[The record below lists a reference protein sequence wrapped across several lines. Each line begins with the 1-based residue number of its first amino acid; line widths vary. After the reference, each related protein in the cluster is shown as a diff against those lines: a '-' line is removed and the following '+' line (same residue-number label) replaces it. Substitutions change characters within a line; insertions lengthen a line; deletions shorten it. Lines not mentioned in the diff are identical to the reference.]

1 MPSRA
6 KPTSYRCPIDKMSRI
21 AGTLAFVALTLA
33 ACVMQARPQ
42 LTPIGDAIPP
52 DVNLAGRWQLR
63 AAEDDAERRIRES
76 EHRSSGGIEEAVAP
90 ARRDGSRSRRGA
102 DGPSVFVFL
111 RTGSKLKVTQTP
123 YGLFI
128 SFDRS
133 VVEEYRFREHRLVN
147 VGPIEADRAS
157 GWQDG
162 RYVIQTLDS
171 KGALLQESYALESGG
186 EVLVRSVSVVYE
198 EEEILSL
205 RQAFDRLD

>member
-1 MPSRA
+1 M
-6 KPTSYRCPIDKMSRI
+6 
-21 AGTLAFVALTLA
+21 
-33 ACVMQARPQ
+33 
-42 LTPIGDAIPP
+42 
-52 DVNLAGRWQLR
+52 R

-162 RYVIQTLDS
+162 RYVIQTLDIE
-171 KGALLQESYALESGG
+171 GALLQESYALESGG
-186 EVLVRSVSVVYE
+186 EVLVRSVSVVYD